1 MRLLLCIDHFGP
13 GGAQRQLVALA
24 RGLHARGHDLG
35 FFVYHPHIR
44 HFAPQVEALG
54 IPVHAVSKAGRFSPW
69 PVLALAGL
77 IRRSRPDGVLAYLP
91 TPAVYA
97 ELASLADRRV
107 PVVVSERF
115 MYTRLSPVLRAQQQL
130 HRLASWITVNSHHQ
144 RERMERVFPWMRG
157 KVSTIYNGVDL
168 QAFAPPAGDGT
179 AAGAGPLRLLA
190 VASTAR
196 KKNALG
202 LVRAL
207 GLLRRGG
214 REVPH
219 VAWAGVP
226 TTPDDEAA
234 KAEVDAALAAEGVAD
249 RWEWLGKRGD
259 VPELMRRHD
268 ALVHPAFFEG
278 LPNAICEALA
288 SGLPVLASA
297 VCDHA
302 RLVAEDRGLLFD
314 PASPADIAAALERF
328 AATPPERRRAMS
340 RAARAFAERELA
352 LERYAREYEDLF
364 ARLGERRRARA
375 ALEAAS

>member
-24 RGLHARGHDLG
+24 KGLHARGHQVE

-54 IPVHAVSKAGRFSPW
+54 IPIHAVEKPGRFSPA
-69 PVLALAGL
+69 PVLALARL
-77 IRRSRPDGVLAYLP
+77 VRRLKPDAVLAYLP

-97 ELASLADRRV
+97 ELASLVNRRV

-115 MYTRLSPVLRAQQQL
+115 MYTSLSRLGRAQQEL

-144 RERMERVFPWMRG
+144 RERMEALFPWMKGRL
-157 KVSTIYNGVDL
+157 STIYNGVDL
-168 QAFAPPAGDGT
+168 GVFAPPAGGY
-179 AAGAGPLRLLA
+179 AGGGPGEPLRLLA

-202 LVRAL
+202 LAKAL
-207 GLLRRGG
+207 GTLARSG
-214 REVPH
+214 RDVR

-226 TTPDDEAA
+226 TTPEDEAA
-234 KAEVDAALAAEGVAD
+234 KAEVDAALAAEGMAD
-249 RWEWLGKRGD
+249 RWEWLGKRSD
-259 VPELMRRHD
+259 VPELLRSHD

-278 LPNAICEALA
+278 LPNAVCEALA
-288 SGLPVLASA
+288 AGLPVLASS
-297 VCDHA
+297 VCDHP
-302 RLVAEDRGLLFD
+302 RLVTADRGLLFD
-314 PASPADIAAALERF
+314 PADPDDIAAAIARF
-328 AATPPERRRAMS
+328 ADLPREERAAMA
-340 RAARAFAERELA
+340 RAARYFAERELA
-352 LERYAREYEDLF
+352 LERYAEEYEALL
-364 ARLGERRRARA
+364 ARLAGRHGAGA